1 MRKWMKEVVKTDKKY
16 TIWLKDLK
24 SRVRSVQIKAM
35 VKVNT
40 EMLNFYWELGMDIV
54 EKQSSTSWGDG
65 FLKQL
70 SSDLMKEFPSIK
82 GFSKRNLELVRKWFL
97 FYSTINTIAKQAVS
111 QLKTQKVQQAVALI
125 TQVPWGHNIA
135 IMNKCKNINE
145 ALFYISSIIKNGWSR
160 SILIHQIES
169 DLYKRKG
176 KSISNFDHTLP
187 SVQSDL
193 AKETLKN
200 PYVFDFL
207 NLREKHDEKEF
218 ENELLNQVSK
228 FLLELGAGFSFIG
241 RQYKLEVGGD
251 EFYMD
256 LLFYHVKLHCYVVIE
271 LKTTKFKP
279 EFSGK
284 LNFYISVVDGII
296 KSKQDN
302 PTIGILICKS
312 KNNTVVEYSV
322 KDINKPIGVSEY
334 IVTKKLPNE
343 FKSTLPTIKE
353 IEDELKK

>member
-1 MRKWMKEVVKTDKKY
+1 MKEVVKTDKKY

-65 FLKQL
+65 FIKQL

>member
-1 MRKWMKEVVKTDKKY
+1 MKEVVKTDKKY